1 MGLTR
6 CDKTE
11 VFLHLLLYKMNV
23 ELMEVV
29 TVLTLL
35 TYVNQ
40 IDPTRIF
47 LHWSWMGI
55 MPYLMLAY
63 NTGWKN
69 FKKIKKLTKFKENAN
84 CLALRTTSKV
94 PCQPNPGCKKNK
106 PRNIHRH

>member
-1 MGLTR
+1 MMGLTR

-47 LHWSWMGI
+47 LHWS
-55 MPYLMLAY
+55 
-63 NTGWKN
+63 
-69 FKKIKKLTKFKENAN
+69 
-84 CLALRTTSKV
+84 
-94 PCQPNPGCKKNK
+94 
-106 PRNIHRH
+106 